1 MYFKFLDKTMSSDIR
16 NPRNAGRKRKEAK
29 DKVRPRTI
37 YFSQSQDDFV
47 VKNGGSELIRRLV
60 DDVMRRSV

>member
-1 MYFKFLDKTMSSDIR
+1 MNSDIR

-47 VKNGGSELIRRLV
+47 VKNGSSDLIRRLV
-60 DDVMRRSV
+60 DDEMKRNKPQAL